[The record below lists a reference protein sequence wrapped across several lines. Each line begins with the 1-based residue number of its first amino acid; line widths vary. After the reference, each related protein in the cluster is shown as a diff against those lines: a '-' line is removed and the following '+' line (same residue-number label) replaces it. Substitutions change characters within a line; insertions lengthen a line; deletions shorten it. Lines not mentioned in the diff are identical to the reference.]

1 MATNTGTT
9 STATGVTA
17 ITLVTDN
24 HTGNTNTD
32 QIVLRQSEAGQ
43 SLQVTLV
50 HEDGTPY
57 DLTNCLVTFS
67 ENKDDGKMVSDDNIQ
82 NIDAKAGTFTYLFNQ
97 AVYQTSG
104 TAWFDITDNTRKLI
118 ATTVNFSI
126 TITDQLDLPIDN
138 NSYWSAAQSLLT
150 HISANM
156 SKWQN
161 DIGQSELNTT
171 SKLNDLINQFQD
183 SLAQYSALMN
193 TYDDKFTSLQG
204 SWQNQINSLSEN
216 TAAQAAADFKTQ
228 RDALEDKFTA
238 FEIQLKKDLSNK
250 LLALNDA
257 LTSLS
262 ETTVPQV
269 NESINAVAEEV
280 TDLTNQLNAFD
291 FSQYATHKELA
302 ALSVQ
307 LDSMYTNSK
316 IDNMLSAVGTVKTVN
331 GQKPDGSGD
340 VLVAAGKVK
349 TVNGQE
355 PDNNG
360 NISIGTGKVQ
370 SVNGN
375 VPNQDGD
382 VQVPSY
388 APNLLLGTQSKPKTV
403 DMGTRSTN
411 ADQYSIDP
419 SIDLSGQTV
428 TASIKLAKSTNDAR
442 VCLEYTDSTGAT
454 QFADGTTVPA
464 GTTGYSTVT
473 QVLPANAKSIVVR
486 PSWTN
491 DTVTGTC
498 TYSEAK
504 LAVWKSASLPP
515 DMTWV
520 PNEADKANVSD
531 VYTKNQ
537 VDSKTSGTVVTAYDI
552 ASKTPTTV
560 TKSYTSAELVDQGT
574 LGQFADQINQL
585 KGRQTVDAP
594 DFNTLTDTGIY
605 FITNPQNGKNFPPV
619 SAYGMLAVFNGS
631 RDGDTR
637 NMQIYAPDNDQGL
650 FVRTPYNSNKG
661 AMFTDWNQ
669 IAWTS
674 DISNLQDQIQAEV
687 SGLSTKVDSL
697 QQSSHNIVPITQ
709 AAYDALSTKDPNTIY
724 AIGG

>member
-1 MATNTGTT
+1 MAKNTG
-9 STATGVTA
+9 STA

-24 HTGNTNTD
+24 HTGHTNTD

-43 SLQVTLV
+43 SLHVTLV

-57 DLTNCLVTFS
+57 NLTNCLVTFS
-67 ENKDDGKMVSDDNIQ
+67 ENKNDGKMVSDGNIQ
-82 NIDAKAGTFTYLFNQ
+82 NISAKAGTFTYLFNQ

-126 TITDQLDLPIDN
+126 TITDQIDLPIDN
-138 NSYWSAAQSLLT
+138 SSYWSAAQSLLT

-161 DIGQSELNTT
+161 DIDQSELNTT
-171 SKLNDLINQFQD
+171 SQLNGLINQFQD

-204 SWQNQINSLSEN
+204 SWQNQIDSLSKN
-216 TAAQAAADFKTQ
+216 TAEQAAADFKTQ
-228 RDALEDKFTA
+228 RDALEDGFTD

-250 LLALNDA
+250 LLDLNDA

-280 TDLTNQLNAFD
+280 ADLTNQLNAFD
-291 FSQYATHKELA
+291 FSQYATHKDLA

-307 LDSMYTNSK
+307 IDSMYTNSK
-316 IDNMLSAVGTVKTVN
+316 IDSMLSTVGKVKTVN

-349 TVNGQE
+349 TVNGQG

-403 DMGTRSTN
+403 DMGTWSANTKR
-411 ADQYSIDP
+411 YSIDP

-428 TASIKLAKSTNDAR
+428 TASIKLAKSTNDAMI
-442 VCLEYTDSTGAT
+442 VLHYTDSTGT
-454 QFADGTTVPA
+454 WHYPSGNTVPA

-473 QVLPANAKSIVVR
+473 QVLPANAKSIGVR
-486 PSWTN
+486 PSWAKG
-491 DTVTGTC
+491 TVTGTC

-504 LAVWKSASLPP
+504 LAVWKSAVLPP

-520 PNEADKANVSD
+520 PNEADKANASD
-531 VYTKNQ
+531 
-537 VDSKTSGTVVTAYDI
+537 
-552 ASKTPTTV
+552 
-560 TKSYTSAELVDQGT
+560 
-574 LGQFADQINQL
+574 
-585 KGRQTVDAP
+585 
-594 DFNTLTDTGIY
+594 
-605 FITNPQNGKNFPPV
+605 ITNLNGRIDANQSNISSVQKTAN
-619 SAYGMLAVFNGS
+619 
-631 RDGDTR
+631 
-637 NMQIYAPDNDQGL
+637 
-650 FVRTPYNSNKG
+650 YNSAK
-661 AMFTDWNQ
+661 
-669 IAWTS
+669 IAQAQKALDGKANSS
-674 DISNLQDQIQAEV
+674 DITSLSGRIDTNQSNI
-687 SGLSTKVDSL
+687 
-697 QQSSHNIVPITQ
+697 SSVQKTANDNSAKITQ
-709 AAYDALSTKDPNTIY
+709 AQQDIIALQSATSNLSGYETTADAGTLADRITALENKKPIRAWSQNDAVAKSQSSNNEY
-724 AIGG
+724 YW

>member
-1 MATNTGTT
+1 MATNTG
-9 STATGVTA
+9 STA

-50 HEDGTPY
+50 HEDGTLY

-67 ENKDDGKMVSDDNIQ
+67 ENKNDGKMVSDDNIQ
-82 NIDAKAGTFTYLFNQ
+82 NISAKAGTFTYPFNQ

-104 TAWFDITDNTRKLI
+104 TAWFDITDNTRNLI

-126 TITDQLDLPIDN
+126 TITDQIDLPIDN

-161 DIGQSELNTT
+161 DIDQSELNTT
-171 SKLNDLINQFQD
+171 SQLNGLIKQFQD

-204 SWQNQINSLSEN
+204 SWQNQIDSLSKN
-216 TAAQAAADFKTQ
+216 TAEHAAADFKTQ
-228 RDALEDKFTA
+228 RDALEDEFTD

-250 LLALNDA
+250 LLDLNDA

-262 ETTVPQV
+262 ETAVPQV

-280 TDLTNQLNAFD
+280 ADLTNQLNAFD
-291 FSQYATHKELA
+291 FSQYATHKDLA

-307 LDSMYTNSK
+307 IDSMYTNSK
-316 IDNMLSAVGTVKTVN
+316 IDSMLSTVGKVKTVN

-349 TVNGQE
+349 TVNGQG

-388 APNLLLGTQSKPKTV
+388 APNLLRGTQGKPKTV
-403 DMGTRSTN
+403 DMGTWSAN
-411 ADQYSIDP
+411 ADIYSIDP

-428 TASIKLAKSTNDAR
+428 TASIKLAKSTNDTM
-442 VCLEYTDSTGAT
+442 VVLDYTDSTGTPHVAW
-454 QFADGTTVPA
+454 GTTVPA
-464 GTTGYSTVT
+464 GKTGYSTVT
-473 QVLPANAKSIVVR
+473 QVLPANVKNIDIR
-486 PSWTN
+486 PSWTSG
-491 DTVTGTC
+491 TVTGTC

-504 LAVWKSASLPP
+504 LAAWKSAVLPP

-520 PNEADKANVSD
+520 PNEADKANASD
-531 VYTKNQ
+531 VYTKGEVDSSFSTRDGQINGLVTRTNDIESGVINNTRTINVLSHDGNNLATYDSATITAQTEYIKTDSTLSNYGAVANAGKVGEAIKQTFLILSASLNQLVAGYNSLQSNQ
-537 VDSKTSGTVVTAYDI
+537 VI
-552 ASKTPTTV
+552 
-560 TKSYTSAELVDQGT
+560 VDLTNQI
-574 LGQFADQINQL
+574 LALKDQIETEYM
-585 KGRQTVDAP
+585 K
-594 DFNTLTDTGIY
+594 
-605 FITNPQNGKNFPPV
+605 NPAVISQADYNK
-619 SAYGMLAVFNGS
+619 LA
-631 RDGDTR
+631 
-637 NMQIYAPDNDQGL
+637 
-650 FVRTPYNSNKG
+650 
-661 AMFTDWNQ
+661 
-669 IAWTS
+669 
-674 DISNLQDQIQAEV
+674 
-687 SGLSTKVDSL
+687 
-697 QQSSHNIVPITQ
+697 
-709 AAYDALSTKDPNTIY
+709 TKDPNTLYEITE
-724 AIGG
+724 

>member
-1 MATNTGTT
+1 MATNTGSTT
-9 STATGVTA
+9 STTTGGTA
-17 ITLVTDN
+17 ITLVTGN

-67 ENKDDGKMVSDDNIQ
+67 ENKNDGKMISDDNIQ
-82 NIDAKAGTFTYLFNQ
+82 NISAKAGTFTYLFNQ

-104 TAWFDITDNTRKLI
+104 TAWFDITDNTRKLV

-161 DIGQSELNTT
+161 DIDQSELNTT
-171 SKLNDLINQFQD
+171 SKLNDLIKQFQD

-204 SWQNQINSLSEN
+204 SWQNQIDSLSEN
-216 TAAQAAADFKTQ
+216 TAKQAATDFKTQ
-228 RDALEDKFTA
+228 RDALEDEFTA

-250 LLALNDA
+250 LLDLNDV

-269 NESINAVAEEV
+269 NDSIKAVAEEV

-291 FSQYATHKELA
+291 FSKYATHKDLA

-307 LDSMYTNSK
+307 IDSMYTNSK
-316 IDNMLSAVGTVKTVN
+316 IDNMLSAVGKVKTVN

-349 TVNGQE
+349 TVNGE
-355 PDNNG
+355 SPDNNG

-403 DMGTRSTN
+403 DMGTWSAN
-411 ADQYSIDP
+411 ADVYSIDP

-428 TASIKLAKSTNDAR
+428 TVSLKLAKSTNDTA
-442 VCLEYTDSTGAT
+442 VTFGYTDSTGT
-454 QFADGTTVPA
+454 QHWPGGIIVPA
-464 GTTGYSTVT
+464 GTTGYSTIT
-473 QVLPANAKSIVVR
+473 QVLPANVKNISVR
-486 PSWTN
+486 PAWVN
-491 DTVTGTC
+491 GNLTGTC

-504 LAVWKSASLPP
+504 LAVWKSADLPP

-520 PNEADKANVSD
+520 PNEADKAD
-531 VYTKNQ
+531 TAD
-537 VDSKTSGTVVTAYDI
+537 VDSKTSGTVITAYDV
-552 ASKTPTTV
+552 ASKSLTKV
-560 TKSYTSAELVDQGT
+560 TDSYTNKWLVDQSV

-594 DFNTLTDTGIY
+594 DFNTLTDSGVY
-605 FITNPQNGKNFPPV
+605 FISNLWNGKNFPDHYQGV
-619 SAYGMLAVFNGS
+619 LAVFNGNS
-631 RDGDTR
+631 QRIT
-637 NMQIYAPDNDQGL
+637 QIYAGDGGVSVFMRIYGVING
-650 FVRTPYNSNKG
+650 VNSWG
-661 AMFTDWNQ
+661 SWNQ

-674 DISNLQDQIQAEV
+674 DITNLQNVVNGKAN
-687 SGLSTKVDSL
+687 STDITNLQNQVTAL
-697 QQSSHNIVPITQ
+697 QQNSHKIMPITQ
-709 AAYDALSTKDPNTIY
+709 ADYDNLSTKDPNTIY

>member
-1 MATNTGTT
+1 MATDTGTT
-9 STATGVTA
+9 TGSTTGSTTGVTA

-82 NIDAKAGTFTYLFNQ
+82 NINAKAGTFTYMFNQ

-104 TAWFDITDNTRKLI
+104 TAWFDITDNTRNLI

-126 TITDQLDLPIDN
+126 TIIDQLDLPINN

-161 DIGQSELNTT
+161 DIDQAEANTT
-171 SKLNDLINQFQD
+171 SQLNNLIKQFQD

-193 TYDDKFTSLQG
+193 TYDDKFTSLQT
-204 SWQNQINSLSEN
+204 SWQNQINSLSEA
-216 TAAQAAADFKTQ
+216 TAAQAATDFKTQ
-228 RDALEDKFTA
+228 RDALEDEFTD

-250 LLALNDA
+250 LLDLNDA

-269 NESINAVAEEV
+269 NDNINAVAEEV
-280 TDLTNQLNAFD
+280 TNLTNQLNAFD
-291 FSQYATHKELA
+291 FSKYATNKDLA

-307 LDSMYTNSK
+307 IDSMYTNSK
-316 IDNMLSAVGTVKTVN
+316 IDSMLSSVGTVKSVN

-349 TVNGQE
+349 TVNGQG

-375 VPNQDGD
+375 MPNQDGD

-403 DMGTRSTN
+403 DMGTWSTN

-428 TASIKLAKSTNDAR
+428 TASLKLAKSTNDVR
-442 VCLEYTDSTGAT
+442 VALGYTDSTGVT
-454 QFADGTTVPA
+454 QYANGTTIPA

-473 QVLPANAKSIVVR
+473 QVLPANVKNIIVE
-486 PSWTN
+486 PTWTN
-491 DTVTGTC
+491 GTVTGTC

-504 LAVWKSASLPP
+504 LAVWKSADLPP

-531 VYTKNQ
+531 VYTKSQ
-537 VDSKTSGTVVTAYDI
+537 VDSSFSTRDEQINGL
-552 ASKTPTTV
+552 V
-560 TKSYTSAELVDQGT
+560 TKTNNIESGVSNNTHTISVLSHDSNNLATHDNSTITAQTEYIKTDSTLSNYSAVANAGNVGDAIKQTYLTLSASLNQLVADYDSTYTSIVAGVNND
-574 LGQFADQINQL
+574 
-585 KGRQTVDAP
+585 
-594 DFNTLTDTGIY
+594 
-605 FITNPQNGKNFPPV
+605 ITNLQ
-619 SAYGMLAVFNGS
+619 
-631 RDGDTR
+631 
-637 NMQIYAPDNDQGL
+637 
-650 FVRTPYNSNKG
+650 
-661 AMFTDWNQ
+661 NQ
-669 IAWTS
+669 ITA
-674 DISNLQDQIQAEV
+674 
-687 SGLSTKVDSL
+687 L
-697 QQSSHNIVPITQ
+697 QQSSLKMVPITQ

>member
-1 MATNTGTT
+1 MATSTDSTG
-9 STATGVTA
+9 STA

-57 DLTNCLVTFS
+57 DLTKCLVTFS

-97 AVYQTSG
+97 AVYQASG
-104 TAWFDITDNTRKLI
+104 TAWFDITDNTRNLI

-126 TITDQLDLPIDN
+126 TITDQIDLPIDN

-161 DIGQSELNTT
+161 DIDQSELNTK
-171 SKLNDLINQFQD
+171 SQLNGLINQFQD

-193 TYDDKFTSLQG
+193 TYDNKFTSLQG
-204 SWQNQINSLSEN
+204 SWQNQIDSLSKN
-216 TAAQAAADFKTQ
+216 TAEQAATDFKAQ
-228 RDALEDKFTA
+228 RDALEDEFTD

-250 LLALNDA
+250 LLDLNDA

-269 NESINAVAEEV
+269 NESINAVAKEV

-291 FSQYATHKELA
+291 FSQYATHKDLA

-307 LDSMYTNSK
+307 IDSMYTNSK
-316 IDNMLSAVGTVKTVN
+316 IDSMLSAVGKVKTVN
-331 GQKPDGSGD
+331 GQKPDGSGN

-349 TVNGQE
+349 TVNGQG

-375 VPNQDGD
+375 LPNQDGD

-388 APNLLLGTQSKPKTV
+388 APNLLLGTRSKPKTV
-403 DMGTRSTN
+403 EMVNWSDN

-428 TASIKLAKSTNDAR
+428 TASIQLAKSTNDAM
-442 VCLEYTDSTGAT
+442 VVLQYTDSTGVQ
-454 QFADGTTVPA
+454 QFAWGTTVPA

-473 QVLPANAKSIVVR
+473 QVLPANVKNIGVR

-520 PNEADKANVSD
+520 PNEADKANASD
-531 VYTKNQ
+531 VYTKGNVDSSFSTQEGQINGLVTRTNDIESGVINNTRTINVLSHDGNNLATHDSATITAQTEYIKTDSTLSNYGAVANAGKVGEAIKQTFLTLSTSLNQLVAGYNSLQSNQ
-537 VDSKTSGTVVTAYDI
+537 VI
-552 ASKTPTTV
+552 
-560 TKSYTSAELVDQGT
+560 VDLTNQI
-574 LGQFADQINQL
+574 LALKDQIETGYMKNP
-585 KGRQTVDAP
+585 TVISQADY
-594 DFNTLTDTGIY
+594 N
-605 FITNPQNGKNFPPV
+605 N
-619 SAYGMLAVFNGS
+619 LA
-631 RDGDTR
+631 
-637 NMQIYAPDNDQGL
+637 
-650 FVRTPYNSNKG
+650 
-661 AMFTDWNQ
+661 
-669 IAWTS
+669 
-674 DISNLQDQIQAEV
+674 
-687 SGLSTKVDSL
+687 
-697 QQSSHNIVPITQ
+697 
-709 AAYDALSTKDPNTIY
+709 TKDPNTLYEITE
-724 AIGG
+724 

>member
-9 STATGVTA
+9 PGSTA

-82 NIDAKAGTFTYLFNQ
+82 NIDVKAGTFTYPFNQ

-126 TITDQLDLPIDN
+126 TITDQIDLPINN

-161 DIGQSELNTT
+161 DIDQSELNTT
-171 SKLNDLINQFQD
+171 SQLNGLIKQFQD

-193 TYDDKFTSLQG
+193 TYEDKFTSLQT
-204 SWQNQINSLSEN
+204 SWQNQIDSLSKN
-216 TAAQAAADFKTQ
+216 TAEQAATDFQTQ
-228 RDALEDKFTA
+228 RDALEDEFTD

-250 LLALNDA
+250 LLDLNDA

-269 NESINAVAEEV
+269 NESINAVAKEV
-280 TDLTNQLNAFD
+280 ADLTNQLNAFD
-291 FSQYATHKELA
+291 FSQYATHKDLA

-307 LDSMYTNSK
+307 IDSMYTNSE
-316 IDNMLSAVGTVKTVN
+316 IDSMLSAVGTVKTVN
-331 GQKPDGSGD
+331 GQKPDGSGNI
-340 VLVAAGKVK
+340 LVAAGKVK
-349 TVNGQE
+349 TVNGQG

-375 VPNQDGD
+375 LPNQDGD
-382 VQVPSY
+382 VEVPSY

-403 DMGTRSTN
+403 DMGTWSAN
-411 ADQYSIDP
+411 ADTYLIDP

-428 TASIKLAKSTNDAR
+428 TASIKLAKSTNDTM
-442 VCLEYTDSTGAT
+442 VVLDYTDSTGLE
-454 QFADGTTVPA
+454 QHVWGTVVPA

-473 QVLPANAKSIVVR
+473 QVLPANVKNIDAR

-491 DTVTGTC
+491 GTVTGTC

-520 PNEADKANVSD
+520 PNEADKANISD
-531 VYTKNQ
+531 ISNLQNQ
-537 VDSKTSGTVVTAYDI
+537 VDSKTTGPVVTAYDI
-552 ASKTPTTV
+552 ASKKPTTV
-560 TKSYTSAELVDQGT
+560 TSIYTSKELVDQGV
-574 LGQFADQINQL
+574 LDQFANAINGIESGVINNTRTINILSHDSNNLATHDSATIVAQTEYIKTDSTLSNYGAVANAGKVGEAIKQTFLILSASLNQL
-585 KGRQTVDAP
+585 VAG
-594 DFNTLTDTGIY
+594 
-605 FITNPQNGKNFPPV
+605 
-619 SAYGMLAVFNGS
+619 
-631 RDGDTR
+631 
-637 NMQIYAPDNDQGL
+637 
-650 FVRTPYNSNKG
+650 YNS
-661 AMFTDWNQ
+661 TR
-669 IAWTS
+669 TS
-674 DISNLQDQIQAEV
+674 IVARVNNDITTLQNQIQAIEAGYMKNPTV
-687 SGLSTKVDSL
+687 IS
-697 QQSSHNIVPITQ
+697 Q
-709 AAYDALSTKDPNTIY
+709 ADYDKLVTKDPNTLYEITE
-724 AIGG
+724 

>member
-9 STATGVTA
+9 TGSTTGSTIGVTA

-43 SLQVTLV
+43 GLQVTLV

-82 NIDAKAGTFTYLFNQ
+82 NINAKAGTFTYMFNQ

-126 TITDQLDLPIDN
+126 TITDQLDLPINN

-156 SKWQN
+156 SKWQD
-161 DIGQSELNTT
+161 DIDQSEANTT
-171 SKLNDLINQFQD
+171 SQLNSLIKQFQD
-183 SLAQYSALMN
+183 SLTQYSALMN
-193 TYDDKFTSLQG
+193 TYDDKFASLQG
-204 SWQNQINSLSEN
+204 SWQNQIDSLSEN
-216 TAAQAAADFKTQ
+216 TAKQAAADFQTQ
-228 RDALEDKFTA
+228 RDALEDEFTD

-250 LLALNDA
+250 LLDLNDA

-269 NESINAVAEEV
+269 NDSINTVAEEV
-280 TDLTNQLNAFD
+280 KDLTKQLNAFD
-291 FSQYATHKELA
+291 FSKYATHKDLA

-307 LDSMYTNSK
+307 IDSMYTNSK
-316 IDNMLSAVGTVKTVN
+316 IDSMLDAVGKVKTVN

-349 TVNGQE
+349 TVNGQG

-375 VPNQDGD
+375 MPNDDGD

-388 APNLLLGTQSKPKTV
+388 APNLLMGTQSKPKTV
-403 DMGTRSTN
+403 DMGTWSAN
-411 ADQYSIDP
+411 ADTYSIDP

-428 TASIKLAKSTNDAR
+428 TASIKLAKSANDVRA
-442 VCLEYTDSTGAT
+442 VLGYTDSTGVVQLAN
-454 QFADGTTVPA
+454 GTVVPA

-473 QVLPANAKSIVVR
+473 QVLPANVKNIVVM
-486 PSWTN
+486 PTWTN
-491 DTVTGTC
+491 GTVTGTC

-504 LAVWKSASLPP
+504 LAVWKSADLPP

-520 PNEADKANVSD
+520 PNEADKANAFDISNLQ
-531 VYTKNQ
+531 NQ
-537 VDSKTSGTVVTAYDI
+537 VNSKTSGTVVTAYDI

-560 TKSYTSAELVDQGT
+560 VSSYTSKELVDQGV
-574 LGQFADQINQL
+574 LPQFADAINDIESGVINNTRTIRILSHDGNNLATHDNATIMAQTEYIKTDSTLSDYGAVANSGKVGEAIKQTFLILSTSLNQL
-585 KGRQTVDAP
+585 VA
-594 DFNTLTDTGIY
+594 N
-605 FITNPQNGKNFPPV
+605 
-619 SAYGMLAVFNGS
+619 
-631 RDGDTR
+631 
-637 NMQIYAPDNDQGL
+637 
-650 FVRTPYNSNKG
+650 YNSLQSNQVIVDLTNQVLALKDQVANKMD
-661 AMFTDWNQ
+661 AAQVISQTD
-669 IAWTS
+669 
-674 DISNLQDQIQAEV
+674 
-687 SGLSTKVDSL
+687 
-697 QQSSHNIVPITQ
+697 
-709 AAYDALSTKDPNTIY
+709 YDKLATKDPNTLYEITE
-724 AIGG
+724 

>member
-1 MATNTGTT
+1 MAKNTGI
-9 STATGVTA
+9 TA

-24 HTGNTNTD
+24 HTGHTNTD

-43 SLQVTLV
+43 SLHVTLV

-57 DLTNCLVTFS
+57 NLTNCLVTFS
-67 ENKDDGKMVSDDNIQ
+67 ENKNDGKMVSDGNIQ
-82 NIDAKAGTFTYLFNQ
+82 NISAKAGTFTYLFNQ

-126 TITDQLDLPIDN
+126 TITDQIDLPIDN
-138 NSYWSAAQSLLT
+138 SSYWSAAQSLLT

-161 DIGQSELNTT
+161 DIDQSELNTT
-171 SKLNDLINQFQD
+171 SQLNGLINQFQD

-204 SWQNQINSLSEN
+204 SWQNQIDSLSKD
-216 TAAQAAADFKTQ
+216 TAEQAAADFKTQ
-228 RDALEDKFTA
+228 RDALEDEFTD

-250 LLALNDA
+250 LLDLNDA

-269 NESINAVAEEV
+269 NESINAAAEEV
-280 TDLTNQLNAFD
+280 ADLTNQLNAFD
-291 FSQYATHKELA
+291 FSQYATHKDLA

-307 LDSMYTNSK
+307 IDSMYTNSK
-316 IDNMLSAVGTVKTVN
+316 IDSMLSTVGKVKTVN

-349 TVNGQE
+349 TVNGQG

-403 DMGTRSTN
+403 DMGTWSANTKR
-411 ADQYSIDP
+411 YSIDP

-428 TASIKLAKSTNDAR
+428 TASIKFAKSANDAM
-442 VCLEYTDSTGAT
+442 VALDYTDSTGVEQHAW
-454 QFADGTTVPA
+454 GTTVLA

-473 QVLPANAKSIVVR
+473 QVLPANAKNIGVR
-486 PSWTN
+486 PSWTKG
-491 DTVTGTC
+491 TVTGTC

-504 LAVWKSASLPP
+504 LAVWKSAVLPP

-520 PNEADKANVSD
+520 PNEADKANASD
-531 VYTKNQ
+531 
-537 VDSKTSGTVVTAYDI
+537 
-552 ASKTPTTV
+552 
-560 TKSYTSAELVDQGT
+560 
-574 LGQFADQINQL
+574 
-585 KGRQTVDAP
+585 
-594 DFNTLTDTGIY
+594 
-605 FITNPQNGKNFPPV
+605 ITNLNGRIDANQSNISSVQKTAN
-619 SAYGMLAVFNGS
+619 
-631 RDGDTR
+631 
-637 NMQIYAPDNDQGL
+637 
-650 FVRTPYNSNKG
+650 YNSAK
-661 AMFTDWNQ
+661 
-669 IAWTS
+669 IAQAQKALDGKANSS
-674 DISNLQDQIQAEV
+674 DITNLSGRIDTNQSN
-687 SGLSTKVDSL
+687 
-697 QQSSHNIVPITQ
+697 ITQ
-709 AAYDALSTKDPNTIY
+709 AQDDIIALQSATSNLSGYETTADAGTLADRITALENAKPIQASSQDDAVAQSKNSNNDY
-724 AIGG
+724 YW